1 MSDSPNISYL
11 APIGKSPEIPL
22 ARYLPPCPPGEI
34 SQWLEKNAAPGSWI
48 LDPFCST
55 PLTAIQAAG
64 AGYRVLAASNN
75 PLLAF
80 ELEMLCNVPDRNDL
94 QAALAELAST
104 PRGDGRLEA
113 LLQSYYLTECATC
126 GREIQADSFIWKRGE
141 QSPYARIYHCP
152 HCGDEGLHPAI
163 ESDADRL
170 TPLLRS
176 EPLHRS
182 RALQKATLTGMDE
195 DERKNVEEA
204 LKAYPVRALVVI
216 VNLLNRLDAYPQNSP
231 VRRMLQAMLLPVL
244 DAGSNLWPYPE
255 GGEPPH
261 LLQIPT
267 EYVERNLWKELEGSI
282 DLWQQASIPTK
293 VALWPDLV
301 KGPGISLFPGRAKE
315 LNLPGGLELSAA
327 LCTLPRT
334 SQAFWTLSALWS
346 AWLWGKEISARYAGV
361 LGRRRFDWH
370 WHTRALHSPLEAVNR
385 LTKTGTPVLGLIS
398 NAVPGFLLSAAA
410 AASGAGFVSLGLACK
425 EDRYEVQYN
434 WRTANRQLP
443 PGGANPREV
452 MRNAIRKTLM
462 SVGQPV
468 TYLAP
473 FAASVDALAE
483 HHLLPLPED
492 PAMPEK
498 LSEIQ
503 AALTRIFLDRTFMHH
518 YDSVAQEIEPGFWY
532 LENPENCASPLD
544 DRVEKII
551 VNHLLNYPKTTPDQV
566 ERAVFSSAGGIIA
579 PADALIQS
587 CLSSYAELCSE
598 GDAWQ
603 IKPGESPAERKADL
617 QKMLGLLQKIANRIG
632 LTAAG
637 DQPVTWK
644 AAGEEKILYRFF
656 LGASSIFSDRL
667 TDPENEGGETV
678 YVFPGSRAALLQYKL
693 DHNPRLLEQTRS
705 GWHFLKFRY
714 LSALAQKADLNLELW
729 ELLLDGDPLSA
740 EKDTQLSI
748 FL

>member
-1 MSDSPNISYL
+1 MSDSDQISYL
-11 APIGKSPEIPL
+11 PPSGQSPEIPL
-22 ARYLPPCPPGEI
+22 ARHLPPCPPGVI
-34 SQWLEKNAAPGSWI
+34 KQWLERNAAPGSWI

-55 PLTAIQAAG
+55 PLTAIQAAS
-64 AGYRVLAASNN
+64 AGYRVLTASNN

-80 ELEMLCNVPDRNDL
+80 ELDMLCNVPERNEF

-104 PRGDGRLEA
+104 PRGESRLET
-113 LLQSYYLTECATC
+113 LLQSYYLTQCATC

-141 QSPYARIYHCP
+141 QSPYARMYHCP
-152 HCGDEGLHPAI
+152 HCGDEGLHAAMD
-163 ESDADRL
+163 SDTDRL

-182 RALQKATLTGMDE
+182 RALQKATLSGMDE

-231 VRRMLQAMLLPVL
+231 VRRVLQAMLLPVL

-261 LLQIPT
+261 LLQVPA
-267 EYVERNLWKELEGSI
+267 EYIERNLWRELEGSI
-282 DLWQQASIPTK
+282 DLWQQASIPSK
-293 VALWPDLV
+293 IVRWPELV

-315 LNLPGGLELSAA
+315 LKIPGDFELGAS

-346 AWLWGKEISARYAGV
+346 AWLWGKETSARYAGV

-385 LTKTGTPVLGLIS
+385 LTKQGTPVLGMLS

-410 AASGAGFVSLGLACK
+410 AASGAGFLSAGLACK
-425 EDRYEVQYN
+425 EDRNEVQYN
-434 WRTANRQLP
+434 WRTANRKLP
-443 PGGANPREV
+443 SGGANPQDV

-462 SVGQPV
+462 SAGQPV

-473 FAASVDALAE
+473 FAAAVNALAE
-483 HHLLPLPED
+483 QRLLPSPED

-518 YDSVAQEIEPGFWY
+518 YDSVAQEIEPGLWY
-532 LENPENCASPLD
+532 LESAENCAPPLD

-551 VNHLLNYPKTTPDQV
+551 VNHLLDHPQTPFGEV
-566 ERAVFSSAGGIIA
+566 ERAVHTGSGGIMA
-579 PADALIQS
+579 PSDALIQS
-587 CLSSYAELCSE
+587 CLRSYGEPGS
-598 GDAWQ
+598 GDGDWQ
-603 IKPGESPAERKADL
+603 IKPGESPAERRADI
-617 QKMLGLLQKIANRIG
+617 QKMLGLLQNIANRFG

-637 DQPVTWK
+637 DQPLTWK
-644 AAGEEKILYRFF
+644 LPGEEKVVYRFI
-656 LGASSIFSDRL
+656 LGASAIFSDHL
-667 TDPENEGGETV
+667 ALPENEGGETV

-693 DHNPRLLEQTRS
+693 DHNPRLQEQTRS

-714 LSALAQKADLNLELW
+714 LAALAQKSDLNLELW